1 MSSAGWRARA
11 PRLIGLVV
19 LGCLFAAAGCSDR
32 RPSNGPITLVF
43 KHAKIL
49 GPSDPVPRLLREFE
63 AQHPGVR
70 VRSESLTWSSDEQH
84 QFYVVNLEGGNAGLD
99 VLMMDC
105 VWVPEFARAGWLLDL
120 TPFVTPAEL
129 APHFPAAI
137 EPAKS
142 DGRVWALPW
151 FMNVGL
157 LYYRKDLLDKH
168 GLAPPATYA
177 ELVRQVDI
185 VRSTQKDPALDGFLW
200 QGKQYEGMV
209 VNVLE
214 GFWANG
220 TEVLGKSGT
229 VFPDPDRAAE
239 VLAFMR
245 ALIDSGV
252 SPPWVTAADEELT
265 RRAFQDGHAVF
276 LRNWPYAM
284 DLFGQPGSFVRGQ
297 VGIASLPRHAHGV
310 RGVGSTGGAHL
321 GVYRGTR
328 HPEAAAALV
337 RFLAGETAQR
347 AMAAGAALSPSR
359 MALYHDPD
367 LVRDHPA
374 FPAIYELTM
383 VARPRPITPYYLML
397 STMLQPEFSG
407 ALVGIKTPRQ
417 AIAGARLG
425 LTHLFAG
432 LR

>member
-1 MSSAGWRARA
+1 VTIDACIVGEPTSSM
-11 PRLIGLVV
+11 RLGDVV
-19 LGCLFAAAGCSDR
+19 KNGR
-32 RPSNGPITLVF
+32 RG
-43 KHAKIL
+43 
-49 GPSDPVPRLLREFE
+49 
-63 AQHPGVR
+63 
-70 VRSESLTWSSDEQH
+70 SLT
-84 QFYVVNLEGGNAGLD
+84 GT
-99 VLMMDC
+99 LMVKGVQC
-105 VWVPEFARAGWLLDL
+105 HIAYPELGQNPVHAAVPAL
-120 TPFVTPAEL
+120 AEL
-129 APHFPAAI
+129 AAATWDDGDEYFAPTSFQIAHVHAGTGASNIIPGTFHVLFNFRFSPASTA
-137 EPAKS
+137 EALQA
-142 DGRVWALPW
+142 RVQSI
-151 FMNVGL
+151 
-157 LYYRKDLLDKH
+157 LDKH
-168 GLAPPATYA
+168 GLAPPDTYA
-177 ELVRQVDI
+177 ELVRQVGVI
-185 VRSTQKDPALDGFLW
+185 RSAERDPALDGFLW

-220 TEVLGKSGT
+220 TEVLGESGK
-229 VFPDPDRAAE
+229 VFPEPERAAE

-245 ALIDSGV
+245 GLIESGV

-284 DLFGQPGSFVRGQ
+284 DLFAQPGSFVRGK
-297 VGIASLPRHAHGV
+297 VGIASLPRHAHGA
-310 RGVGSTGGAHL
+310 RGAGSTGGAHL

-337 RFLAGETAQR
+337 RFLAGDAAER

-359 MALYHDPD
+359 MALYHDPG

-397 STMLQPEFSG
+397 STMLQPEVSG

-417 AIAGARLG
+417 AVAGARLG
-425 LTHLFAG
+425 LAHLLDG

>member
-1 MSSAGWRARA
+1 VLAV
-11 PRLIGLVV
+11 IG
-19 LGCLFAAAGCSDR
+19 CADR
-32 RPSNGPITLVF
+32 SPDGGSVTLVL

-63 AQHPGVR
+63 AENPGVR
-70 VRSESLTWSSDEQH
+70 VRSESLTWNSDEQH
-84 QFYVVNLEGGNAGLD
+84 QFYAVNLEGGNAGLD
-99 VLMMDC
+99 VLMLD
-105 VWVPEFARAGWLLDL
+105 VIWVPEFAQAGWLLDL
-120 TPFVTPAEL
+120 TPFVSRSEL
-129 APHFPAAI
+129 APHFPAAV
-137 EPAKS
+137 EPAIQH
-142 DGRVWALPW
+142 GRVWALPW

-157 LYYRKDLLDKH
+157 LYYRKDLLAKY
-168 GLAPPATYA
+168 GLRPPETYA
-177 ELVRQVDI
+177 ELVDQVGRIKSSERD
-185 VRSTQKDPALDGFLW
+185 ALLDGFLW

-220 TEVLGKSGT
+220 TQLLGDSGT
-229 VFPDPDRAAE
+229 AFPQPDRAEE

-245 ALIDSGV
+245 GLIESRV

-265 RRAFQDGHAVF
+265 RRAFQAGHAIF

-284 DLFGQPGSFVRGQ
+284 DLFEQPGSPVRGK
-297 VGIASLPRHAHGV
+297 VGIASLPRHAHGI

-321 GVYRGTR
+321 GVSARTR

-337 RFLAGETAQR
+337 RFLASDAAQR

-367 LVRDHPA
+367 LVRDHPN
-374 FPAIYELTM
+374 FPAIYALTM
-383 VARPRPITPYYLML
+383 IARPRPIAPYYLMA
-397 STMLQPEFSG
+397 STMLQPEFSA

-417 AIAGARLG
+417 AVAAGRVG
-425 LTHLFAG
+425 LTHLLEG